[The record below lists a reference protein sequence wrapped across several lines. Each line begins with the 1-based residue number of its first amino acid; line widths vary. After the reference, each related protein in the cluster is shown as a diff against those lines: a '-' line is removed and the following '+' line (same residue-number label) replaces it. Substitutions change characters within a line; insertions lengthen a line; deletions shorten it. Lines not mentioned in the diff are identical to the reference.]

1 VRTSRHSAVVLRVPR
16 ISHPLEVKLDLKLT
30 SIELQRSA
38 ALKLDWAKIGTS
50 LGLRGQT
57 ATSLL
62 AFKKRNE
69 DARRRVQQLSELPS
83 KVDFA
88 HYKSVLK
95 NQAVVDE
102 IEKHFASFK
111 PATYDVGRQIKA
123 IEAFEAQAVKN
134 AEETKGRVDLE
145 LKDLEK
151 TLKNIEEARPF
162 DELTVVC
169 IRGHRMCRIVGL
181 MFGDFRTKL
190 QLHNHKSTRRQP
202 SLFQR
207 ADGRYQ
213 DTRYANFRTVLC
225 LDDYLTN
232 SQEKFGDLSI
242 L

>member
-1 VRTSRHSAVVLRVPR
+1 MPKLSSPSLLTVAN
-16 ISHPLEVKLDLKLT
+16 ISF
-30 SIELQRSA
+30 LQRSA
-38 ALKLDWAKIGTS
+38 ALKLDWAKVTTS

-57 ATSLL
+57 VTSLQ

-69 DARRRVQQLSELPS
+69 DARRRVTQLSDQSS

-88 HYKSVLK
+88 HYRSILK

-102 IEKHFASFK
+102 IEKHFNSFK

-123 IEAFEAQAVKN
+123 IEAFEAQALKN

-169 IRGHRMCRIVGL
+169 FTGMTIITMEEANWQLLC
-181 MFGDFRTKL
+181 RTKSL
-190 QLHNHKSTRRQP
+190 LLDQISMRRLP
-202 SLFQR
+202 NSFPRDAGL
-207 ADGRYQ
+207 YQ
-213 DTRYANFRTVLC
+213 ATRYDSTDIVTLFISDLLIGEIRRPLGAVDNHLASFPMLPVL
-225 LDDYLTN
+225 L
-232 SQEKFGDLSI
+232 
-242 L
+242 